1 MNRFLSFADSRMSA
15 ALERLGRQAEALDFF
30 DEITL
35 FTEHDLSAEFTSRMG
50 RYLTPSCRGFGYWSW
65 KPWAIHH
72 VLQEMEEGDR
82 LLYLDAGC
90 HINANGTERFREY
103 VNMLDRDS
111 RGMLVFTNGQ
121 PEYKWTKG
129 DIFRHFGVSQEDGHI
144 THTQQI
150 AGGHVFLKKNPLTES
165 LIRDWL
171 HVFYDHLHLADNTP
185 SASPNL
191 PGFVENRYDQSIFSI
206 LCKLRGIT
214 TLRRIGN
221 LCGKLGTALLVSI
234 PGQTGHGNP
243 TGREKGMAGKM
254 QAAPSFFQKKRIRNP
269 VKLPHSEQ
277 PGCTTL
283 PNGAI

>member
-65 KPWAIHH
+65 KPWSIHH

-90 HINANGTERFREY
+90 HINANGTDRFREY

-111 RGMLVFTNGQ
+111 CGMLVFTNGQ

-191 PGFVENRYDQSIFSI
+191 PGFVENRYYAVT
-206 LCKLRGIT
+206 GIR
-214 TLRRIGN
+214 LSPIH
-221 LCGKLGTALLVSI
+221 
-234 PGQTGHGNP
+234 TGMKIK
-243 TGREKGMAGKM
+243 R
-254 QAAPSFFQKKRIRNP
+254 PSCW
-269 VKLPHSEQ
+269 EQ
-277 PGCTTL
+277 PAAVHGILATWISPKRFSFRFVGLT
-283 PNGAI
+283 ADS

>member
-65 KPWAIHH
+65 KPWSIHH

-90 HINANGTERFREY
+90 HINANGTDRFREY

-150 AGGHVFLKKNPLTES
+150 AGGHVFLKKNPLPVYGAAATLDFLDANDIVPANCE
-165 LIRDWL
+165 L
-171 HVFYDHLHLADNTP
+171 NT
-185 SASPNL
+185 L
-191 PGFVENRYDQSIFSI
+191 E
-206 LCKLRGIT
+206 
-214 TLRRIGN
+214 
-221 LCGKLGTALLVSI
+221 
-234 PGQTGHGNP
+234 
-243 TGREKGMAGKM
+243 GREED
-254 QAAPSFFQKKRIRNP
+254 I
-269 VKLPHSEQ
+269 
-277 PGCTTL
+277 GCF
-283 PNGAI
+283 GEIGRAHV

>member
-65 KPWAIHH
+65 KPWVIHH

-129 DIFRHFGVSQEDGHI
+129 DLFRHFGVSQD
-144 THTQQI
+144 
-150 AGGHVFLKKNPLTES
+150 
-165 LIRDWL
+165 
-171 HVFYDHLHLADNTP
+171 
-185 SASPNL
+185 
-191 PGFVENRYDQSIFSI
+191 
-206 LCKLRGIT
+206 
-214 TLRRIGN
+214 

-254 QAAPSFFQKKRIRNP
+254 QAAPSFFQKKRIGNP
-269 VKLPHSEQ
+269 PSSLQ
-277 PGCTTL
+277 
-283 PNGAI
+283 I

>member
-65 KPWAIHH
+65 KPWSIHH

-90 HINANGTERFREY
+90 HINANGTDRFREY

-111 RGMLVFTNGQ
+111 CGMLVFTNGQ

-150 AGGHVFLKKNPLTES
+150 AGGHVFLKKNPLTK
-165 LIRDWL
+165 
-171 HVFYDHLHLADNTP
+171 A
-185 SASPNL
+185 
-191 PGFVENRYDQSIFSI
+191 
-206 LCKLRGIT
+206 
-214 TLRRIGN
+214 
-221 LCGKLGTALLVSI
+221 
-234 PGQTGHGNP
+234 
-243 TGREKGMAGKM
+243 
-254 QAAPSFFQKKRIRNP
+254 
-269 VKLPHSEQ
+269 
-277 PGCTTL
+277 
-283 PNGAI
+283 

>member
-65 KPWAIHH
+65 KPWVIHH

-82 LLYLDAGC
+82 ILYLDAGC

-214 TLRRIGN
+214 TLDDRKPMRKTGN
-221 LCGKLGTALLVSI
+221 SSPCFHSRTDGTWESHGPGKRDGWK
-234 PGQTGHGNP
+234 N
-243 TGREKGMAGKM
+243 AGS
-254 QAAPSFFQKKRIRNP
+254 SFFLPKKRIRNP

-277 PGCTTL
+277 PGCTTF

>member
-111 RGMLVFTNGQ
+111 CGMLVFTNG
-121 PEYKWTKG
+121 
-129 DIFRHFGVSQEDGHI
+129 
-144 THTQQI
+144 
-150 AGGHVFLKKNPLTES
+150 
-165 LIRDWL
+165 
-171 HVFYDHLHLADNTP
+171 
-185 SASPNL
+185 
-191 PGFVENRYDQSIFSI
+191 
-206 LCKLRGIT
+206 
-214 TLRRIGN
+214 
-221 LCGKLGTALLVSI
+221 
-234 PGQTGHGNP
+234 
-243 TGREKGMAGKM
+243 
-254 QAAPSFFQKKRIRNP
+254 
-269 VKLPHSEQ
+269 
-277 PGCTTL
+277 
-283 PNGAI
+283 

>member
-165 LIRDWL
+165 LIRD
-171 HVFYDHLHLADNTP
+171 
-185 SASPNL
+185 
-191 PGFVENRYDQSIFSI
+191 
-206 LCKLRGIT
+206 
-214 TLRRIGN
+214 
-221 LCGKLGTALLVSI
+221 
-234 PGQTGHGNP
+234 
-243 TGREKGMAGKM
+243 
-254 QAAPSFFQKKRIRNP
+254 
-269 VKLPHSEQ
+269 
-277 PGCTTL
+277 
-283 PNGAI
+283 

>member
-1 MNRFLSFADSRMSA
+1 MSA

-171 HVFYDHLHLADNTP
+171 HVFLHLADNTP

-214 TLRRIGN
+214 TLDGSETYAENWEQLSLFPFQDRRDMG
-221 LCGKLGTALLVSI
+221 I
-234 PGQTGHGNP
+234 P
-243 TGREKGMAGKM
+243 RAGKKGWLEKCR
-254 QAAPSFFQKKRIRNP
+254 QLLLSSKRNGLGIR
-269 VKLPHSEQ
+269 
-277 PGCTTL
+277 
-283 PNGAI
+283 

>member
-1 MNRFLSFADSRMSA
+1 MNRFLSFADSRMAA
-15 ALERLGRQAEALDFF
+15 ALERLGRQAEALEFF

-35 FTEHDLSAEFTSRMG
+35 FTEHDLSAEFTGRMG
-50 RYLTPSCRGFGYWSW
+50 KYLTPSCRGFGYWSW

-72 VLQEMEEGDR
+72 VLQDMQEGDR

-90 HINANGTERFREY
+90 HININGAKRFWEY
-103 VNMLDRDS
+103 VDMLDRDS

-129 DIFRHFGVSQEDGHI
+129 AILRHFGVSGEDVHV

-150 AGGHVFLKKNPLTES
+150 AGGHVFLKKNPVTES

-171 HVFYDHLHLADNTP
+171 HVFYDHLHLADNSP

-206 LCKLRGIT
+206 LCKLQGIT
-214 TLRRIGN
+214 ALDGTETYAEDWEQLSSFPFQDRRDMGIPRTAKKGW
-221 LCGKLGTALLVSI
+221 LQKCRQLLLPAKKGGLG
-234 PGQTGHGNP
+234 
-243 TGREKGMAGKM
+243 
-254 QAAPSFFQKKRIRNP
+254 IR
-269 VKLPHSEQ
+269 
-277 PGCTTL
+277 
-283 PNGAI
+283 

>member
-65 KPWAIHH
+65 KPWVIHH

-82 LLYLDAGC
+82 ILYLDAGC

-214 TLRRIGN
+214 TLDG
-221 LCGKLGTALLVSI
+221 
-234 PGQTGHGNP
+234 
-243 TGREKGMAGKM
+243 
-254 QAAPSFFQKKRIRNP
+254 
-269 VKLPHSEQ
+269 
-277 PGCTTL
+277 
-283 PNGAI
+283 